1 MLSEEVL
8 DKVIERLANRIEQ
21 GNEYVL
27 AKIGNKIDEI
37 GKLQPTQ
44 VIQLQQI
51 IKYGGDYDKIV
62 KKLVEITKLNKKEI
76 EKIFHEVAKKDYEFS
91 KKFYDYRGKKYI
103 PYDDNSQLKKQVDAL
118 AKITN
123 DKYTE
128 IARTKA
134 LGFSVRDKKGNI
146 IFKGLKQ
153 TYNEII
159 DQAIMSVAQGKT
171 TFQEEMYRILKN
183 IGISGIKTLDF
194 NGRSVRL
201 DSAIRM
207 HMKDA
212 LRQLH
217 NELDTE
223 FGKEFGADGVE
234 ISVHGAPAPD
244 HELVQGR
251 QFSNAEFQKFQNDQD
266 AVSYDGIEFPAT
278 SEETGHDRRSISQ
291 YNCFHKTFSIILG
304 VSKPVYS
311 DEELQKIIDMNHHG
325 FDFDGKHY
333 TNYEGTQLQ
342 RRIETEIRKQKD
354 LQILGRTSGNEKL
367 ANESQIKINQ
377 LNRKYK
383 RLSQI
388 SGLPTF
394 TERMRVSGY
403 RKIKE
408 K

>member
-1 MLSEEVL
+1 MLSEEAL

-37 GKLQPTQ
+37 GRLQPTQ

-62 KKLVEITKLNKKEI
+62 KKLAEITKLNKKEI
-76 EKIFHEVAKKDYEFS
+76 EKIFHEVAKSDYEFS

-103 PYDDNSQLKKQVDAL
+103 PYDENSQLKKQVDAL

-128 IARTKA
+128 IARSKA

-153 TYNEII
+153 TYNETI

-217 NELDTE
+217 NEIDTE

-278 SEETGHDRRSISQ
+278 SEETGYDRRSISQ
-291 YNCFHKTFSIILG
+291 YNCYHKTFAIILG

-311 DEELQKIIDMNHHG
+311 DEELQEIIDMNHEG

-342 RRIETEIRKQKD
+342 RRIETEVRKQKD

>member
-37 GKLQPTQ
+37 GRLQPTQ

-62 KKLVEITKLNKKEI
+62 KKLAEITKLNKKEI
-76 EKIFHEVAKKDYEFS
+76 EKIFHEVAKSDYEFS

-103 PYDDNSQLKKQVDAL
+103 PYDENSQLKKQVDAL

-128 IARTKA
+128 IARSKA

-153 TYNEII
+153 TYNETI

-217 NELDTE
+217 NEIDTE

-251 QFSNAEFQKFQNDQD
+251 QFSNAEFQKFQSDQD

-278 SEETGHDRRSISQ
+278 SEETGYDRRSISQ
-291 YNCFHKTFSIILG
+291 YNCYHKTFSIILG

-311 DEELQKIIDMNHHG
+311 DEQLQEIIDMNHEG

-367 ANESQIKINQ
+367 ARESQIKINQ
-377 LNRKYK
+377 LNAKYK
-383 RLSQI
+383 RLSKI
-388 SGLPTF
+388 SGLPTM
-394 TERMRVSGY
+394 TERMRVSEY
-403 RKIKE
+403 RKIKA
-408 K
+408 

>member
-37 GKLQPTQ
+37 GRLQPTQ

-62 KKLVEITKLNKKEI
+62 KKLAEITKLNKKEI
-76 EKIFHEVAKKDYEFS
+76 EKIFHEVAKSDYEFS

-103 PYDDNSQLKKQVDAL
+103 PYDENSQLKKQVDAL

-128 IARTKA
+128 IARSKA

-153 TYNEII
+153 TYNETI

-217 NELDTE
+217 NEIDTE

-251 QFSNAEFQKFQNDQD
+251 QFSNAEFQKFQSDQD

-278 SEETGHDRRSISQ
+278 SEETGYDRRSISQ
-291 YNCFHKTFSIILG
+291 YNCYHKTFSIILG

-311 DEELQKIIDMNHHG
+311 DEQLQEIIDMNHEG

-342 RRIETEIRKQKD
+342 RRIETEVRKQKD

-367 ANESQIKINQ
+367 ARESQIKINQ
-377 LNRKYK
+377 LNAKYK
-383 RLSQI
+383 RLSKI
-388 SGLPTF
+388 SGLPTM
-394 TERMRVSGY
+394 TERMRVSEY
-403 RKIKE
+403 RKIKA
-408 K
+408 